1 MLEEKGKTSHCNS
14 HVFSFK
20 KRRLEIALFDVQE
33 TGPVIDRKFQLLVRL
48 EAVPSS
54 AVGCSCWGMSTCYTC
69 SDPSVTLRYLSEGFG
84 NSYIIL
90 HDFEWSYKIIQ
101 NSLII
106 LHAFY
111 KIQTEPHFFILN
123 LIVSF

>member
-1 MLEEKGKTSHCNS
+1 MLEKGKTSHCNS

-33 TGPVIDRKFQLLVRL
+33 TGPVIGRKFQLLVRL

-69 SDPSVTLRYLSEGFG
+69 SDPSVTLRYLSEGIG
-84 NSYIIL
+84 HSYIIL
-90 HDFEWSYKIIQ
+90 HDFGCSYKVIH
-101 NSLII
+101 NSVII
-106 LHAFY
+106 LHDFY
-111 KIQTEPHFFILN
+111 EIQTETHFFILN
-123 LIVSF
+123 LIASY